1 MHYRISCLAI
11 LTIAILFGAAEK
23 KLPIE
28 RTSNELI
35 DLSATVLVDRDQIQQ
50 ELGADPGSDLVVVR
64 ATVRAVSDKP
74 IQVSLDDFY
83 LFSSK
88 DGQRSEPFA
97 PTQLAGTATLVVT
110 PAGGKATEVRRGPT
124 WGGIVGI
131 AGGGAG
137 NSSTQPSGDAKVES
151 KHDDHPSPLLAALE
165 AKVLAEG
172 EVKDSAS
179 GLLYFQIVGKVKP
192 KDLELHYKGP
202 AGRMA
207 LRFHP

>member
-1 MHYRISCLAI
+1 MHYRVSCLAI
-11 LTIAILFGAAEK
+11 LITAASFGAAEK

-35 DLSATVLVDRDQIQQ
+35 DLTATVLVDRDQIQQ

-74 IQVSLDDFY
+74 VQVSLDDFY

-110 PAGGKATEVRRGPT
+110 PGGGNTEVRRGPKFGGMVGIGG
-124 WGGIVGI
+124 GGIGS
-131 AGGGAG
+131 GSG
-137 NSSTQPSGDAKVES
+137 STQPSGDAKVET
-151 KHDDHPSPLLAALE
+151 KRDEHASPLLAALE
-165 AKVLAEG
+165 AKVLPEK
-172 EVKDSAS
+172 EVKDSVS

-192 KDLELHYKGP
+192 KDLETPL
-202 AGRMA
+202 
-207 LRFHP
+207 